1 MADPRTLLDF
11 FAMWL
16 EAKPT
21 PALVDARGGGAVRI
35 AAPEVARRVAGLA
48 QGLAALGVGTGDRVA
63 LLSGNRPEWHVVD
76 MAVLH
81 LGAVLVPIYPTL
93 LAAQAGAI
101 LADSGAKVGIA
112 ENAEQL
118 AKLQEAQ
125 PSCSALTELAVIDGS
140 APPGVRTLGACTDPL
155 DEPAALAYLGSRR
168 PQAGPD
174 QLATLIYTSGTTG
187 EPKGVML
194 THDNFVSNVMDASS
208 VMPWPAGG
216 ELALA
221 FLPLS
226 HVLERMLDYIY
237 FMRGLSLAYCGILE
251 SGEAAR
257 RMRPQLFGAVPR
269 FFEKVQERVMHEVA
283 HAPKLKQALFH
294 AALRAGLERV
304 RTGRRRLACRL
315 YDPIVFAKI
324 RAALGGRIRFNI
336 SGGAPLPVFVGE
348 FFHAVGI
355 RVLEGYGLTETS
367 PVIAVNPY
375 DRFRLG
381 TVGPPIPG
389 VEVRIAADGEILTRG
404 RHVMKGYWGKP
415 EATAA
420 VLDRDGWLATGDIGE
435 LDADGYLKITDRK
448 KDVLVTAGGKNIA
461 PQVIEEKLK
470 ASPLIENA
478 VLFGDRKPYVVALI
492 VPSFEGLQHWADQRG
507 VPTAD
512 RAALL
517 TRPDVIAAYQAAV
530 DAVNH
535 ELARFETVKRF
546 RLVAEAFS
554 IGGGE
559 LTPTLK
565 VKRRVVAERYEAI
578 LASMYAEGEA
588 GEKPTA

>member
-1 MADPRTLLDF
+1 MAEPRTLLDF
-11 FAMWL
+11 FTMWL
-16 EAKPT
+16 DARPT
-21 PALVDARGGGAVRI
+21 PALIDARGGGAVRI
-35 AAPEVARRVAGLA
+35 AAPDVARRVAGLA
-48 QGLAALGVGTGDRVA
+48 HTLAELGVAKGDRVA
-63 LLSGNRPEWHVVD
+63 LVSGNRPDWHVVD
-76 MAVLH
+76 LAVLH

-93 LAAQAGAI
+93 LAAQARAI

-125 PSCSALTELAVIDGS
+125 TSCAALAQLVVMDGA
-140 APPGVRTLGACTDPL
+140 APPDVRTLAACTAPL
-155 DEPAALAYLGSRR
+155 DEPAARAFLEERR
-168 PQAGPD
+168 AQAEPD

-194 THDNFVSNVMDASS
+194 THDNFVSNVMNASS
-208 VMPWPAGG
+208 VMPWPSGG
-216 ELALA
+216 EIALA
-221 FLPLS
+221 FLPIS

-251 SGEAAR
+251 SGEVAR
-257 RMRPQLFGAVPR
+257 RVRPQLFGAVPR

-283 HAPKLKQALFH
+283 GAPKIKRALFH
-294 AALRAGLERV
+294 AALRAGLESA
-304 RTGRRRLACRL
+304 RTGRRTLACRL
-315 YDPIVFAKI
+315 YDPLVFAKI

-336 SGGAPLPVFVGE
+336 SGGAPLPIFVGE

-375 DRFRLG
+375 GRHKLG

-415 EATAA
+415 QATAA
-420 VLDRDGWLATGDIGE
+420 VLDREGWLATGDIGE

-448 KDVLVTAGGKNIA
+448 KDILVTAGGKNIA

-492 VPSFEGLQHWADQRG
+492 VPAFDALQRWAEHHG

-517 TRPDVIAAYQAAV
+517 TRPKVIAAYQAAV

-546 RLVAEAFS
+546 RLIGETFS
-554 IGGGE
+554 IASGE

-565 VKRRVVAERYEAI
+565 VKRRVVAERYEAV
-578 LASMYAEGEA
+578 LASMYAEGEQS
-588 GEKPTA
+588 EKPVS